1 MKINVCNFE
10 DNFFDDKSIIV
21 KCTLNFKNEYKI
33 KAMINNDCIDYFFID
48 INIAHKMC
56 ESLNINSLKLNK
68 SREVKKYDERRS
80 KNIIHA
86 IYSFMI
92 IQDHTKSFIS
102 MMIIKFDQH
111 SIILKKSWMK
121 KHNVNYHDHDDSISF
136 YFDHC
141 SHLEASKH
149 SYSNQKTK
157 KKVSFRKRNFLDQ
170 SKMKI
175 ESIENK
181 EIKIFLEKNNN
192 SKTILKKSI
201 EFSKT
206 LIKRRRINESW
217 RKKLRKIKTS
227 LSKVLRKRSKINSFY
242 DEMKDLLKEKIFT
255 LKSDSVMK
263 IHSIAAASFNIL
275 FR

>member
-1 MKINVCNFE
+1 
-10 DNFFDDKSIIV
+10 
-21 KCTLNFKNEYKI
+21 
-33 KAMINNDCIDYFFID
+33 MINNDCIDYFFID